1 MTLHN
6 TPDSSEANVVQYRI
20 ERGAEAVG
28 ADGPLGT
35 VEQIV
40 VDRDSGE
47 LRALIIRSRDGGS
60 EFELPAEHVQRAT
73 GDHVYLDV
81 GRADIAREPELA
93 TPYDPSQYVPVY
105 QGETA
110 SPGEASRTAV
120 DTEHPVVTE
129 VEDNAAEIVAP
140 QTVPEPVTSEMT
152 TAPSDAT
159 TTPTDTATG
168 TATTWMPRDN
178 TVQAMPSNGAALTDE
193 ATTPLQST
201 PAKSASATPSTTGTL
216 IGGKPS
222 TSGMGE
228 KSSVPRSDEPP
239 YDETPTPPGTQYAA
253 PAPGM
258 VEDFREA
265 GSEPGA
271 IPDEDLQIEDTT
283 PTMPLRRGDL
293 IASAPSTTSTLADD
307 DVTDLGPA
315 PISAATA
322 PIETTMPTPAPLR
335 DTTTNYNALPETEIH
350 FERAPLSEM
359 LPMPVLIA
367 LGVLAAG
374 AAGGI
379 LLARRQRNTNQ
390 VKSTARKAA
399 GTLQDLLGSAGDNAA
414 DASKAAQQAAK
425 TTKRN
430 AKRAAR
436 RGSWF
441 VRGLLAGAG
450 AAVLY
455 APDSGEHL
463 RLQLNSAANRLLRR
477 AS

>member
-1 MTLHN
+1 MALHN

-40 VDRDSGE
+40 VDRDTGE
-47 LRALIIRSRDGGS
+47 LRALIIRSSDGGS

-105 QGETA
+105 QGETT
-110 SPGEASRTAV
+110 SPGEASRTAM

-129 VEDNAAEIVAP
+129 VEANAAEIVAP
-140 QTVPEPVTSEMT
+140 QTTPEPVTSP
-152 TAPSDAT
+152 TAAEPYAT

-168 TATTWMPRDN
+168 TATTWTPRD
-178 TVQAMPSNGAALTDE
+178 TMPPTATTDGAALTDE
-193 ATTPLQST
+193 ATTPMQ
-201 PAKSASATPSTTGTL
+201 ATPLISESLTPGTTGAL
-216 IGGKPS
+216 VGGKAS

-228 KSSVPRSDEPP
+228 KSAVPRSDEPP
-239 YDETPTPPGTQYAA
+239 YNETPTPPGTQYAA
-253 PAPGM
+253 PSPGM

-265 GSEPGA
+265 GSEPSA
-271 IPDEDLQIEDTT
+271 ISDKDIEIEDTT
-283 PTMPLRRGDL
+283 PTMPLRRDDL
-293 IASAPSTTSTLADD
+293 ATSTASSASTLPDD
-307 DVTDLGPA
+307 AVMDLGPA
-315 PISAATA
+315 PIETTA
-322 PIETTMPTPAPLR
+322 PTLPAQS
-335 DTTTNYNALPETEIH
+335 DTATNYSALPETEIH

-359 LPMPVLIA
+359 LPMPVLVA
-367 LGVLAAG
+367 AGVLAAG
-374 AAGGI
+374 AIGGI
-379 LLARRQRNTNQ
+379 ALARRGRDTNQ
-390 VKSTARKAA
+390 VKSTARQAA
-399 GTLQDLLGSAGDNAA
+399 GTLQNLLGSTGDSAGDAT
-414 DASKAAQQAAK
+414 DA
-425 TTKRN
+425 
-430 AKRAAR
+430 AKRAAKATKRQVKRTAR
-436 RGSWF
+436 RGKWF

-455 APDSGEHL
+455 APDSGDHL